1 MQGLFCVCE
10 LTNSSI
16 TLRILQKVEK
26 MSQLIAHELGNLV
39 FAIYEEDFLHCYVKF
54 NRKMKWIVN

>member
-16 TLRILQKVEK
+16 TLEILQKDER
-26 MSQLIAHELGNLV
+26 MGQLIAHELGKLG
-39 FAIYEEDFLHCYVKF
+39 FAIYNDDILHCYVKL
-54 NRKMKWIVN
+54 NPKMK